1 MRKQKNQLQS
11 FQRAFFIDWKLGVL
25 HRAWRFL
32 PALFLAAFCVLKG
45 MLFQRYEVPHD
56 LSGILSLMFF
66 GDDVVTPNSLS
77 LCLEWVGF
85 QIFLL
90 LITNDYTSS
99 SLGSFG
105 ECMLMKTGSKSAWWL
120 SKCRARRSGRPSARP
135 WRP

>member
-1 MRKQKNQLQS
+1 MRKQKKSAAELS
-11 FQRAFFIDWKLGVL
+11 TCFFYNRLEVGRSA
-25 HRAWRFL
+25 RAWRFL

-90 LITNDYTSS
+90 
-99 SLGSFG
+99 SLQMIIRAAALEAS
-105 ECMLMKTGSKSAWWL
+105 ESAC
-120 SKCRARRSGRPSARP
+120 S
-135 WRP
+135 